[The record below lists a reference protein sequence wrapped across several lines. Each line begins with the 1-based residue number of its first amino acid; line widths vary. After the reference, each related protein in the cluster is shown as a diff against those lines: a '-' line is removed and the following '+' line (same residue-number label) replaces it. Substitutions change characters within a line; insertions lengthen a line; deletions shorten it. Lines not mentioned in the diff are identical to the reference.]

1 MDYLQGLPAF
11 AVYFGM
17 GLGFMVL
24 FLCVYLQVTP
34 YRELALIRAGNVAA
48 ALAFAGALLG
58 VCLPLASALAHSVGV
73 QDLAIWA
80 TVAFLAQFAAYV
92 TVRMLLPGFP
102 ARIEAGELSAAIVS
116 LSVHVGIGLINAAAM
131 VF

>member
-11 AVYFGM
+11 AAYFGM
-17 GLGFMVL
+17 GLGFVVL
-24 FLCVYLQVTP
+24 FLCIYLHVTP
-34 YRELALIRAGNVAA
+34 HRELALIRAGNVAA
-48 ALAFAGALLG
+48 ALAFTGALLG

-80 TVAFLAQFAAYV
+80 TVAFVAQLAAYLV
-92 TVRMLLPGFP
+92 VRLLLPGFP

-116 LSVHVGIGLINAAAM
+116 MAVHVGIGLVNAAAM